1 MTNKEVAGV
10 LEEIALLLEL
20 AGENPFK
27 ARTYANMARRLE
39 TWEEEV
45 ETLVAEERLRD
56 VPGLGDAL
64 ESKITELVTEGSLKY
79 HQDLR
84 AQFPDSLFE
93 LFDIQGLGAKKIKAL
108 YDELGVDSLDRL
120 EKACKNDQIAGL
132 KGFGK
137 RSQDKILEGI
147 EYARKQT
154 GQFRLDVAWTEA
166 DRLRELLG
174 GVKGVKR
181 LEVAGSLRR
190 CKELVK
196 DIDVLVASGDPK
208 SVMKAFVEAEGVAR
222 VTGHG
227 EKKSSVVLE
236 SGVNADLRVVSDA
249 EFPFALA
256 YFTGSKEHNV
266 VMRQRAKERK
276 FKLNEYGLF
285 KEDESRIECADEE
298 DIFKALG
305 LPYIPPE
312 LREDMG
318 EDTLEE
324 TPELVTLDDLR
335 GVVHNHSTYSDGR
348 ASLEDMAKAAKKLGY
363 EYFGIADHSQ
373 TASYAGGL
381 SVERVRAQWD
391 EIDKLNKKLKP
402 FRILKGIES
411 DILADGSLDY
421 EDEILAGFDYIVASV
436 HFKMNMTEKE
446 ATKRL
451 VKAVENPYTTI
462 LGHPTTRLL
471 LQREGFP
478 IHWDTLFDAA
488 AANRT
493 AIEIN
498 ANPRRLDVDWR
509 LIHRGRDKGVQF
521 CICPDAHRTESLE
534 HMRYGVGIARKG
546 WLTADDLLNTLDAD
560 AFIAWKKD
568 GR

>member
-1 MTNKEVAGV
+1 MTNKEVAAV

-27 ARTYANMARRLE
+27 SRTYANMARRLE
-39 TWEEEV
+39 TWDEDV
-45 ETLVAEERLRD
+45 ETLVSEQRLRD
-56 VPGLGDAL
+56 IPGLGDAL
-64 ESKITELVTEGSLKY
+64 ESKITELVTKGTLEY

-84 AQFPDSLFE
+84 KQFPDSLFE

-108 YDELGVDSLDRL
+108 YDELGIDSMKKL
-120 EKACKNDQIAGL
+120 EKACKDDKVAGL

-137 RSQDKILEGI
+137 RTQEKILEGI
-147 EYARKQT
+147 EFARTQS
-154 GQFRLDVAWTEA
+154 GQFRLDIAWTEA

-174 GVKGVKR
+174 ALKGVKR

-190 CKELVK
+190 SKELVK
-196 DIDVLVASGDPK
+196 DIDVLVSSDDPK
-208 SVMKAFVEAEGVAR
+208 PIMKAFVEAEGVVR

-227 EKKSSVVLE
+227 EKKSSVMLE
-236 SGVNADLRVVSDA
+236 SGINADLRVVSDE

-266 VMRQRAKERK
+266 VMRQRAKERGL
-276 FKLNEYGLF
+276 KLNEYGLF
-285 KEDESRIECADEE
+285 KEDDTSIPCADEK
-298 DIFKALG
+298 DIFKALD

-318 EDTLEE
+318 EDRLKKTPKLITLEE
-324 TPELVTLDDLR
+324 LR
-335 GVVHNHSTYSDGR
+335 GTVHNHSTYSDGR
-348 ASLEDMAKAAKKLGY
+348 ASLEEMAKTAKKLGY

-381 SVERVRAQWD
+381 SVERLRAQWE

-421 EDEILAGFDYIVASV
+421 EDEILAEFDYVVASV

-471 LQREGFP
+471 LQRDGFP

-498 ANPRRLDVDWR
+498 ANPRRLDIDWR
-509 LIHRGRDKGVQF
+509 HIHRGREKGVMF
-521 CICPDAHRTESLE
+521 CICPDAHRPEGLE
-534 HMRYGVGIARKG
+534 LMRYGVGIARKG
-546 WLTADDLLNTLDAD
+546 GLTAKELLNSRDAD
-560 AFIAWKKD
+560 AFIAWKK
-568 GR
+568 G

>member
-27 ARTYANMARRLE
+27 SRTYANMARRLE
-39 TWEEEV
+39 TWEEDV
-45 ETLVAEERLRD
+45 ETLVAEKRLRD
-56 VPGLGDAL
+56 IPGLGDAL
-64 ESKITELVTEGSLKY
+64 ESKISELVTKGSLKY

-84 AQFPDSLFE
+84 KQFPESLFE
-93 LFDIQGLGAKKIKAL
+93 LFGIQGLGAKKIKVL
-108 YDELGVDSLDRL
+108 YDELGVDSLKKL
-120 EKACKNDQIAGL
+120 EKACKDGKVAGL

-147 EYARKQT
+147 SFAETQA
-154 GQFRLDVAWTEA
+154 GQYRVDVAWAEA
-166 DRLRELLG
+166 DRLRDLLG
-174 GVKGVKR
+174 GLKGVKR

-196 DIDVLVASGDPK
+196 DIDVLVSSSDPK
-208 SVMKAFVEAEGVAR
+208 PIMKAFVEAEGVVR

-236 SGVNADLRVVSDA
+236 SGMSADLRVVSDD
-249 EFPFALA
+249 EFAFALA

-266 VMRQRAKERK
+266 VMRQRAKERGL
-276 FKLNEYGLF
+276 KLNEYGLF
-285 KEDESRIECADEE
+285 KEDGSRIDCKEE
-298 DIFKALG
+298 KHIFKALD
-305 LPYIPPE
+305 LPCIPPE

-318 EDTLEE
+318 EFEYE
-324 TPELVTLDDLR
+324 AAPKLVTLDDLR
-335 GVVHNHSTYSDGR
+335 GTVHNHSTYSDGR
-348 ASLEDMAKAAKKLGY
+348 ASLEEMAKAARKLGY

-381 SVERVRAQWD
+381 TVERLQSQWG
-391 EIDKLNKKLKP
+391 EIDRLNKKLKP

-421 EDEILAGFDYIVASV
+421 DDDILDQFDYVVASV

-471 LQREGFP
+471 LQREGYP

-498 ANPRRLDVDWR
+498 ANPRRLDADWR
-509 LIHRGRDKGVQF
+509 VIHRGREKGVMF
-521 CICPDAHRTESLE
+521 CICPDAHTPDGLE
-534 HMRYGVGIARKG
+534 HVRYGIGTARKG
-546 WLTADDLLNTLDAD
+546 GLTADEVLNTRGVD
-560 AFIAWKKD
+560 AFLKWKK
-568 GR
+568 G

>member
-10 LEEIALLLEL
+10 LEEIGLLLEL

-27 ARTYANMARRLE
+27 SRTYSNMARRIE
-39 TWEEEV
+39 TWGEDIEI
-45 ETLVAEERLRD
+45 LVAERRLRE

-79 HQDLR
+79 HEELR

-93 LFDIQGLGAKKIKAL
+93 LFTIQGLGAKKIKAL
-108 YDELGVDSLDRL
+108 HDELGIDSLKKL
-120 EKACKNDQIAGL
+120 EAACKADRVASL

-137 RSQDKILEGI
+137 RTQEKILEGI
-147 EYARKQT
+147 DYAGKQA
-154 GQFRLDVAWTEA
+154 GQFRLDVAWKEA
-166 DRLRELLG
+166 ERLRSLLSG
-174 GVKGVKR
+174 MKEVVR

-190 CKELVK
+190 SKELVK
-196 DIDVLVASGDPK
+196 DIDVLVASDAPK
-208 SVMKAFVEAEGVAR
+208 PIMKAFVEAEGVVR

-236 SGVNADLRVVSDA
+236 SGMSADLRVVSEA
-249 EFPFALA
+249 EFAFALA

-266 VMRQRAKERK
+266 LMRQRARERGL
-276 FKLNEYGLF
+276 KLNEYGLF
-285 KEDESRIECADEE
+285 REDGSQVACTDEAQ
-298 DIFKALG
+298 IFKAMG

-318 EDTLEE
+318 EGELTE
-324 TPELVTLDDLR
+324 TPALVTADDLL

-348 ASLEDMAKAAKKLGY
+348 ASLEDMARAAKKLGY
-363 EYFGIADHSQ
+363 RYFGIADHSK
-373 TASYAGGL
+373 TAAYAGGL
-381 SVERVRAQWD
+381 SVERVHAQWK
-391 EIDKLNKKLKP
+391 EIDALNKKLKG

-421 EDEILAGFDYIVASV
+421 DDETLAGFDYVVASV

-451 VKAVENPYTTI
+451 VAAIQNPYTTI

-471 LQREGFP
+471 LQREGYP
-478 IHWDTLFDAA
+478 VDWDAIFDAA
-488 AANRT
+488 AAHRT

-498 ANPRRLDVDWR
+498 ANPRRLDIDWR
-509 LIHRGRDKGVQF
+509 WIHRGREKGVMF
-521 CICPDAHRTESLE
+521 CIGPDAHRTDGLE
-534 HMRYGVGIARKG
+534 DVRYGLGIARKG
-546 WLTADDLLNTLDAD
+546 GLTSEELLNCLDAD
-560 AFIAWKKD
+560 AFVAWKK
-568 GR
+568 G

>member
-45 ETLVAEERLRD
+45 ETLVDEGRLRD
-56 VPGLGDAL
+56 IPGLGDAL

-79 HQDLR
+79 HEDLR
-84 AQFPDSLFE
+84 KQFPESLFE
-93 LFDIQGLGAKKIKAL
+93 LFGIQGLGAKKIKAL
-108 YDELGVDSLDRL
+108 YDELGIDSMAKL
-120 EKACKNDQIAGL
+120 ETACKDGKVADL

-137 RSQDKILEGI
+137 RTQDKILEGI
-147 EYARKQT
+147 EFASTQS
-154 GQFRLDVAWTEA
+154 GQFRVDVAWAEA
-166 DRLRELLG
+166 DRLRDLLG
-174 GVKGVKR
+174 GLKGVKR

-208 SVMKAFVEAEGVAR
+208 PIMKAFVEAEGVVR

-236 SGVNADLRVVSDA
+236 SGLNADLRVVSDE
-249 EFPFALA
+249 EFAFALA

-266 VMRQRAKERK
+266 VMRQRAKERGL
-276 FKLNEYGLF
+276 KLNEYGLF
-285 KEDESRIECADEE
+285 KEDDTRINCKDEKALY
-298 DIFKALG
+298 KALG
-305 LPYIPPE
+305 LPFIPPE

-318 EDTLEE
+318 EDTLTK
-324 TPELVTLDDLR
+324 TPRLVTLEDLR
-335 GVVHNHSTYSDGR
+335 GTVHNHSTYSDGR
-348 ASLEDMAKAAKKLGY
+348 ASLEEMAKAAKKLGY

-381 SVERVRAQWD
+381 TVERVQSQWE
-391 EIDKLNKKLKP
+391 EIDRLNKKLKP

-421 EDEILAGFDYIVASV
+421 DDDILAQFDYVVASV

-446 ATKRL
+446 ATERL
-451 VKAVENPYTTI
+451 IKAVENPHTTI

-471 LQREGFP
+471 LQREGYD
-478 IHWDTLFDAA
+478 INWDALFDAA

-498 ANPRRLDVDWR
+498 ANPRRLDADWR
-509 LIHRGRDKGVQF
+509 VIHRGREKGVMF
-521 CICPDAHRTESLE
+521 CICPDGHRPEGLE
-534 HMRYGVGIARKG
+534 HMRYGVGTARKG
-546 WLTADDLLNTLDAD
+546 GLTAKEVLNTLDAD
-560 AFIAWKKD
+560 AFIKWKK
-568 GR
+568 G